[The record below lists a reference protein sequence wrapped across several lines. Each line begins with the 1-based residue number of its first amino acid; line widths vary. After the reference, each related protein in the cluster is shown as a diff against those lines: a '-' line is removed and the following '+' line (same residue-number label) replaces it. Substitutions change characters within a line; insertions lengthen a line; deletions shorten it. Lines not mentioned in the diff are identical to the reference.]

1 MRSIEKMPKSIVHAV
16 CAIQKSLDAVSKTQK
31 NQHGGYMFAST
42 DDVYAALTRKMGEV
56 GLMIVSFEDNCEIVR
71 LEKDGKTVQWARFEY
86 SYLLAT
92 EEDTWTDE
100 RLKRTLFI
108 QLTGPQSFQAA
119 QSYAEKSFFRSLFKI
134 PTGDMD
140 LDSMA
145 QAETV
150 EGQASINGGGGK
162 RKSSHAAKK
171 DGTTQVFEDIRAK
184 IRDAKNAEIL
194 SQIPDLYADEL
205 SQMPTQWS
213 VIISNEYED
222 RMEALRS

>member
-1 MRSIEKMPKSIVHAV
+1 MRSIEKMPKSIVHAICKIKASV
-16 CAIQKSLDAVSKTQK
+16 DAVKKSQK
-31 NQHGGYMFAST
+31 NQHGGWMFSST
-42 DDVYAALTRKMGEV
+42 DDVYAAIARKMGEV
-56 GLMIVSFEDNCEIVR
+56 GLACIALERECEVVR
-71 LEKDGKTVQWARFEY
+71 IEKEGKTVQWLHA
-86 SYLLAT
+86 SYQFVLAT
-92 EEDTWTDE
+92 EEDTWTDDAC
-100 RLKRTLFI
+100 KRSVYTQI
-108 QLTGPQSFQAA
+108 TGPQSFQGA
-119 QSYAEKSFFRSLFKI
+119 QSYCEKSFLRSLYKL
-134 PTGDMD
+134 PSGDMD

-145 QAETV
+145 QAETE
-150 EGQASINGGGGK
+150 EGQASINGNGGK

-184 IRDAKNAEIL
+184 IKDAPNAEVL